1 MFSMELKRAFS
12 SKGMLIVVLFS
23 ILLSV
28 AVLKGSLAMQKEY
41 EAIIIRVGTEKVE
54 DHTTYYPDTVFERCL
69 TGNTFL
75 PYGGIYYML
84 FPILAVLPFGTSYAR
99 DEELNYTRNI
109 LTRQKKSRYLLAKY
123 LAAFVSGAA
132 ASVMPMLL
140 SLIVTMPYFPCIP
153 PAMTSFQSGIVDR
166 QIFSEYYFIH
176 PWIYFGLF
184 LVLGLAAGGL
194 LAGSALAVSCF
205 ITKPIAVLF
214 MPFLV
219 YNAVNYAL
227 ASPAKQAYSL
237 AQIIDPKSKATLVTL
252 PLAVKLIGGGILLS
266 LVCYYAIAQKRERIR

>member
-1 MFSMELKRAFS
+1 MAESTILFLTTPDGALESVWNELKKESIQNKIVCHFSGSLSSDLFSNREEYGVSAASFHPMYAFS
-12 SKGMLIVVLFS
+12 SKFTSYEQLNHVIFTAEGDS
-23 ILLSV
+23 HALSV
-28 AVLKGSLAMQKEY
+28 
-41 EAIIIRVGTEKVE
+41 VGDIFRKAGNKVCVME
-54 DHTTYYPDTVFERCL
+54 S
-69 TGNTFL
+69 
-75 PYGGIYYML
+75 
-84 FPILAVLPFGTSYAR
+84 A
-99 DEELNYTRNI
+99 
-109 LTRQKKSRYLLAKY
+109 KKSRYLLAKY

>member
-1 MFSMELKRAFS
+1 
-12 SKGMLIVVLFS
+12 
-23 ILLSV
+23 
-28 AVLKGSLAMQKEY
+28 MQKEY

-123 LAAFVSGAA
+123 LAAFVSGGGRLQ
-132 ASVMPMLL
+132 VMPMLL

-184 LVLGLAAGGL
+184 LVLGLPRRL
-194 LAGSALAVSCF
+194 FAGSALAVR
-205 ITKPIAVLF
+205 V
-214 MPFLV
+214 
-219 YNAVNYAL
+219 
-227 ASPAKQAYSL
+227 
-237 AQIIDPKSKATLVTL
+237 
-252 PLAVKLIGGGILLS
+252 LS
-266 LVCYYAIAQKRERIR
+266 LSR